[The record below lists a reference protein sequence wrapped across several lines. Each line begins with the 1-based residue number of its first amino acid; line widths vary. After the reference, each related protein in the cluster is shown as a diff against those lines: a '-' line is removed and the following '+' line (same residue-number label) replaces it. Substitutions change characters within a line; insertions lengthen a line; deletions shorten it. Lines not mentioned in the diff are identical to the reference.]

1 MTTENTA
8 LDAPIAH
15 VTVYSDR
22 ALVTRRAEI
31 GLENG
36 ARELVIENLPA
47 NLDTDSI
54 RARGQGE
61 IAVKISGVESQI
73 VFLHEENQDAARNV
87 QRELDTVETEGALLA
102 CEDGVLAQRLE
113 TLNAM
118 ADNAAMRYAKAL
130 AEGQTSLQATGELLD
145 FLQAQSLQVH
155 RERAALET
163 KKRDNAARQAML
175 RNQLQQFHSGRQ
187 KQAQKIVIAIES
199 SGAGAWN
206 LEVSYVV
213 FGAQWKPLYDVR
225 ALLMA
230 PTAPENELA
239 GKVQLSYLASITQN
253 SGEDWRDV
261 ALTLSTAQ
269 PSLGSLPPKLEPL
282 YVDIHQTRYAP
293 MFARG
298 RVTDEADDM
307 EMMRAGMGAES
318 VPAPAPP
325 MMAQATTVEAEIEIA
340 ETKTEGATVTFELP
354 RRLNVPSDGQPHR
367 AQIAQEEF
375 DCKLDY
381 FAVPRRS
388 EWAYLR
394 ATIQNRALSLLAG
407 EANIFRDDTFVGKT
421 PLEAVA
427 PDEEWQIFLGP
438 DEQVQSRRELER
450 REVDKNFIGNVR
462 RQNFGYKIEI
472 ENLKAHRVSLE
483 ILDQIPVA
491 RHEQIKV
498 KLKHAEPAPYADE
511 LGILKWE
518 LALAARSEREV
529 HFETLIENPREMNVY
544 GLED

>member
-1 MTTENTA
+1 MTTENTS
-8 LDAPIAH
+8 LDAPIAR

-31 GLENG
+31 QLESG
-36 ARELVIENLPA
+36 ARELVLENLPA

-61 IAVKISGVESQI
+61 VAVKIIGVESQT
-73 VFLHEENQDAARNV
+73 VFLNAENQDAARDL
-87 QRELDTVETEGALLA
+87 QRELDAVEAEGALLA
-102 CEDGVLAQRLE
+102 REDEVLAQRLA
-113 TLNAM
+113 TLDAM

-145 FLQAQSLQVH
+145 FVQTQSLQVH

-163 KKRDNAARQAML
+163 RKRDNSARQVAL
-175 RNQLQQFHSGRQ
+175 HSQLKQFKSGRQ
-187 KQAQKIVIAIES
+187 KQAQKIVVAIET
-199 SGAGAWN
+199 SGVGAWN

-213 FGAQWKPLYDVR
+213 FGARWKPLYDMR
-225 ALLMA
+225 ALLSP

-239 GKVQLSYLASITQN
+239 GTVQLSYLASITQS
-253 SGEDWRDV
+253 SGEDWPD
-261 ALTLSTAQ
+261 AMLTLSTAQ

-282 YVDIHQTRYAP
+282 YVSNVQTMHAP
-293 MFARG
+293 MMSRARHLA
-298 RVTDEADDM
+298 DEDAFGEEVAAGSLSESSPMD
-307 EMMRAGMGAES
+307 MMRKAVS
-318 VPAPAPP
+318 
-325 MMAQATTVEAEIEIA
+325 VEAEIETA
-340 ETKTEGATVTFELP
+340 ETTSEGATVTFALP
-354 RRLNVPSDGQPHR
+354 RPLNVPSDGQPHR

-375 DCKLDY
+375 AGKFDY
-381 FAVPRRS
+381 FSIPRRS
-388 EWAYLR
+388 ETAYLR

-407 EANIFRDDTFVGKT
+407 EANIFRDETFVGKT

-438 DEQVQSRRELER
+438 DEQVQTHHELER

-462 RQNFGYKIEI
+462 RQNFGYKIEV
-472 ENLKAHRVSLE
+472 ENLKAHRVRLE
-483 ILDQIPVA
+483 LLDQIPVA

-498 KLKHAEPAPYADE
+498 KLKHAEPAPHADE
-511 LGILKWE
+511 MGILKWE
-518 LALAARSEREV
+518 LSLDAHSEREV
-529 HFETLIENPREMNVY
+529 HFETGVESPRDMNVI

>member
-1 MTTENTA
+1 MITKNA
-8 LDAPIAH
+8 ILDAPIAH

-22 ALVTRRAEI
+22 ALVTRRTEI
-31 GLENG
+31 QLESG

-54 RARGQGE
+54 RARGRGE

-73 VFLHEENQDAARNV
+73 IFLDEENQDAARQT
-87 QRELDTVETEGALLA
+87 QRELDAVEAEGTLLA
-102 CEDGVLAQRLE
+102 REDEVMVQRLE
-113 TLNAM
+113 TIAEM

-163 KKRDNAARQAML
+163 KKRDNAARQNAL
-175 RNQLQQFHSGRQ
+175 QNQLRQFKSGRQ
-187 KQAQKIVIAIES
+187 KQAQKIIVAIES
-199 SGAGAWN
+199 GGAGAWN

-225 ALLMA
+225 ALLVA

-269 PSLGSLPPKLEPL
+269 PSLGSLPPKLAPL
-282 YVDIHQTRYAP
+282 YVDAHQTRHAP
-293 MFARG
+293 MMS
-298 RVTDEADDM
+298 RVRVADD
-307 EMMRAGMGAES
+307 ES
-318 VPAPAPP
+318 YETEITDMLEELSPAPAMG
-325 MMAQATTVEAEIEIA
+325 MMKKITTVEAEIETA

-354 RRLNVPSDGQPHR
+354 RHLNVPSDGQPHR

-375 DCKLDY
+375 ECKLDY

-438 DEQVQSRRELER
+438 DEQVQTHHELER

-472 ENLKAHRVSLE
+472 ENLKAHRVNLE

-498 KLKHAEPAPYADE
+498 KLKHAEPAPHADE

-518 LALAARSEREV
+518 LALAAHSEREV
-529 HFETLIENPREMNVY
+529 HFETLVESPREMNVY
-544 GLED
+544 GLDD

>member
-31 GLENG
+31 GLESG
-36 ARELVIENLPA
+36 ARELIIENLPA

-61 IAVKISGVESQI
+61 IAVKISGVESQT

-87 QRELDTVETEGALLA
+87 QRELDAVEAEGALLA
-102 CEDGVLAQRLE
+102 REDDVMAQRLE
-113 TLNAM
+113 TLDAM

-155 RERAALET
+155 RERAALEI
-163 KKRDNAARQAML
+163 KKRDNAARQTAL
-175 RNQLQQFHSGRQ
+175 QNQLRQFKSGRQ

-199 SGAGAWN
+199 NGEGAWN

-225 ALLMA
+225 ALLIA
-230 PTAPENELA
+230 PTAPNDELA

-253 SGEDWRDV
+253 SGEDWHDV

-269 PSLGSLPPKLEPL
+269 PSLGSLPPKLAPL
-282 YVDIHQTRYAP
+282 YVDAHQTMHAP
-293 MFARG
+293 MMSRARMA
-298 RVTDEADDM
+298 DE
-307 EMMRAGMGAES
+307 ES
-318 VPAPAPP
+318 VVDMVGSGMLEELAPAPE
-325 MMAQATTVEAEIEIA
+325 MMKKLASVEAEIETA

-354 RRLNVPSDGQPHR
+354 RHLNVPSDGQPHR

-394 ATIQNRALSLLAG
+394 ATIQNRTLSLLAG

-421 PLEAVA
+421 PLDAVA

-438 DEQVQSRRELER
+438 DEQVQTRRELER

-472 ENLKAHRVSLE
+472 ENLKSHRVSLE
-483 ILDQIPVA
+483 MLDQIPVA

-498 KLKHAEPAPYADE
+498 KFKHAEPAPHADE

-518 LALAARSEREV
+518 LVLAAHSEREV
-529 HFETLIENPREMNVY
+529 HFETLIESPREMNIH